1 MSAQETPF
9 SGALLRRMLLRAAA
23 SGMAAPA
30 LALALP
36 ALAALAA
43 DYPSRPVRIVVPYA
57 PGGAVD
63 TLARRMAQQ
72 LTARLG
78 QTFLVDNKS
87 GASGTIGTAEVAR
100 SAPDGL
106 TLLALEN
113 TYTVL
118 PSIFN
123 TLPFDHANGFS
134 PITVT
139 AISPVLMIT
148 GARSPYR
155 TLGELLDAARRQP
168 DKVSYGSGGVGS
180 SLHLSAELLQQATG
194 IKLFHVAYRGGGEA
208 VRAALTGE
216 VDCVLTSPGSSL
228 SGIQGGLLRGLAIC
242 GSSRATSLPDVPTFA
257 EVGQPSIDITNWSG
271 LAAPRGTPQPIIDT
285 LYQAM
290 VAALRDEDMAGF
302 LASLASSPG
311 GMPPAEFAA
320 LIRRES
326 ETWGEV
332 VRRAG
337 IERQ

>member
-1 MSAQETPF
+1 MSLYEVPF
-9 SGALLRRMLLRAAA
+9 DHALSRRILLRTAAA
-23 SGMAAPA
+23 GLAAPA
-30 LALALP
+30 LALP
-36 ALAALAA
+36 ASAA

-72 LTARLG
+72 LTIRLG
-78 QTFLVDNKS
+78 QTFVVDNKS

-118 PSIFN
+118 PHVFN
-123 TLPFDHANGFS
+123 TLPFDFENAFA

-148 GARSPYR
+148 GARSPYHN
-155 TLGELLDAARRQP
+155 LGEMLDAARSQP
-168 DKVSYGSGGVGS
+168 DKITFGSGGVGS
-180 SLHLSAELLQQATG
+180 APHLSAELLQQAAG
-194 IKLFHVAYRGGGEA
+194 VKMLHVTYRGGGEA
-208 VRAALTGE
+208 VRAALSGE
-216 VDCVLTSPGSSL
+216 VDFVMTSPGSSL
-228 SGIQGGLLRGLAIC
+228 SGIRGGVLRGLAIC
-242 GSSRATSLPDVPTFA
+242 GSGRAASLPEVPTFA
-257 EVGQPSIDITNWSG
+257 EAGLPSIDIYNWSG
-271 LAAPRGTPQPIIDT
+271 LAAPKATPQPIVDT

-290 VAALRDEDMAGF
+290 VASLRDEDMAAF
-302 LASLASSPG
+302 LVTLASSPG

-326 ETWGEV
+326 ETWGAV

>member
-1 MSAQETPF
+1 MFAQGTAPI
-9 SGALLRRMLLRAAA
+9 GALLRRTLLRATAC
-23 SGMAAPA
+23 G
-30 LALALP
+30 LALP
-36 ALAALAA
+36 ALVSPVRAA
-43 DYPSRPVRIVVPYA
+43 DYPARPVRIVVPYA

-72 LTARLG
+72 LTVRLG

-87 GASGTIGTAEVAR
+87 GASSTIGTAEVAR

-106 TLLALEN
+106 TLLAVEN
-113 TYTVL
+113 TFTVL
-118 PSIFN
+118 PAIFN

-139 AISPVLMIT
+139 AISPVLLIT
-148 GARSPYR
+148 GARSSYR

-194 IKLFHVAYRGGGEA
+194 IKMFHVAYRGGGDA

-242 GSSRATSLPDVPTFA
+242 GQNRAASLPDVPTFA
-257 EVGQPSIDITNWSG
+257 EAGLPGIDITNWSG
-271 LAAPRGTPQPIIDT
+271 LAAPRGTPQSIIDT

-302 LASLASSPG
+302 LTSLASSPG
-311 GMPPAEFAA
+311 GMPPVEFAA
-320 LIRRES
+320 MIRRES
-326 ETWGEV
+326 EIWGEV